1 MAIIPTA
8 RFCRGR
14 LVTACRLQSR
24 CVCIQCRRGIHCCRL
39 GRTGCCSTGTR
50 PTRAPKKIGC
60 ARSGRAGII
69 RLHLFRRFSQHS
81 LEVVVNHC
89 ATIKVWHT
97 SFPVG
102 IWCFIVRGANLVPIF
117 IKLFTH
123 VTDKREP
130 VSARRSGQPLL
141 QRRCTAG
148 SALARAMAE
157 RYASLSLE
165 DLVVKETLGTGS
177 FGRVRLV
184 QHKDGR
190 HFALKMLKKTEII
203 YLKQVCG
210 LSLGASFCLRRIS
223 SASRASARLRSMRS
237 LWVRGRP

>member
-1 MAIIPTA
+1 
-8 RFCRGR
+8 
-14 LVTACRLQSR
+14 
-24 CVCIQCRRGIHCCRL
+24 
-39 GRTGCCSTGTR
+39 
-50 PTRAPKKIGC
+50 
-60 ARSGRAGII
+60 
-69 RLHLFRRFSQHS
+69 
-81 LEVVVNHC
+81 
-89 ATIKVWHT
+89 
-97 SFPVG
+97 
-102 IWCFIVRGANLVPIF
+102 
-117 IKLFTH
+117 
-123 VTDKREP
+123 
-130 VSARRSGQPLL
+130 
-141 QRRCTAG
+141 
-148 SALARAMAE
+148 MAE

-210 LSLGASFCLRRIS
+210 LSLGASFCLHRIS